1 MGPQNERLE
10 PMKLVNCLLLAMLFL
25 AFLFAPYPGSAQTG
39 SQQSKSTNAAAAPA
53 ADDQTKNID
62 VYIALMRREVQ
73 QEKSEI
79 MGSVMALNAQDAA
92 KFWPIYSAYDEELTK
107 LNDMRTANIKEY
119 ARTYN
124 EMTNEKADE
133 LIQKS
138 LDFQKQRSELL
149 AKTYQRVKDALGAVN
164 AARFVQVEYQ
174 LLLLIDLK
182 IASSLPVV
190 GSGS

>member
-62 VYIALMRREVQ
+62 AYIALMRREVQ

-149 AKTYQRVKDALGAVN
+149 AKTYQRVKEALGAVN

>member
-1 MGPQNERLE
+1 
-10 PMKLVNCLLLAMLFL
+10 MKLVNCLLLAMLFL

-62 VYIALMRREVQ
+62 AYIALMRREVQ

-149 AKTYQRVKDALGAVN
+149 AKTYQRVKEALGAVN